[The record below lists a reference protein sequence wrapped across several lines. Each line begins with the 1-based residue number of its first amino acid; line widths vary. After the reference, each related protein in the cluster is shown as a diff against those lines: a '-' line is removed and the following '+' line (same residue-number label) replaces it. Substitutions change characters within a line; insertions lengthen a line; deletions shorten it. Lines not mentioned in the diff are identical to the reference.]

1 MNFLKNCFYFMSDSH
16 GRLKLTATGGSKA
29 VDTVGQRQ
37 SPREQLTLPHTGDF
51 CSAFYNRLG
60 DTHVVRPENTQ
71 DCPETFLPQQVLA
84 QPLWNMYFLYGSI
97 FHTLNSPFP
106 KLQKLTGFAQLEEL
120 LREKTLH
127 TPSLPA
133 THSEARSA
141 CYSCLVYP
149 RKVHGRAEDTS
160 PSITASSRLLKR
172 QNHVAKT

>member
-1 MNFLKNCFYFMSDSH
+1 MNFLKNCFSFMSASH
-16 GRLKLTATGGSKA
+16 GRLKLTAAGGSEA
-29 VDTVGQRQ
+29 VDMVGQWQ
-37 SPREQLTLPHTGDF
+37 SPRERLTLSHTGDF
-51 CSAFYNRLG
+51 CSAFYNRLS
-60 DTHVVRPENTQ
+60 DTHIVRPENTQ

-133 THSEARSA
+133 TNSEARPA

-149 RKVHGRAEDTS
+149 RKARGGAMNTS
-160 PSITASSRLLKR
+160 SSVKASSRLLKR